1 MGWHHLSVQGKP
13 MKDEETYKLEG
24 HFKEREQHFQ
34 KHGNMKQP
42 CSFGE
47 LKVFWPGWSTG
58 VCK

>member
-1 MGWHHLSVQGKP
+1 